1 VFTALCVTKADA
13 VGITVRFYHGVLIL
27 RQCAL
32 YRFPAQTAVRA
43 QHLDQTL
50 AYTELTEE
58 GPVSRRP

>member
-1 VFTALCVTKADA
+1 MELSNVAADGA
-13 VGITVRFYHGVLIL
+13 YAATRLAYAEKLL
-27 RQCAL
+27 SL
-32 YRFPAQTAVRA
+32 RA